1 MTDANFAGLSDDPS
15 IRVRDT
21 CPKLL
26 VPLTQVSEDI
36 RVLSTRVM
44 DSSFAGR
51 SDDPAIPV
59 QTPGAIGTSE

>member
-1 MTDANFAGLSDDPS
+1 MTDANFAVRSDDSEIP
-15 IRVRDT
+15 VRDT

-36 RVLSTRVM
+36 QVVSTREI
-44 DSSFAGR
+44 DASFAGR

-59 QTPGAIGTSE
+59 QRYWCY